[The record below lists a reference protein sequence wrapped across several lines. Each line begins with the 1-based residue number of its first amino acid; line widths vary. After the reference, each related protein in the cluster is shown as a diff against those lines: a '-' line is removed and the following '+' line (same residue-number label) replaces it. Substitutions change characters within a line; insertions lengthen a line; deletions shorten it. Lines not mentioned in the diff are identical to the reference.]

1 MFSANSSVA
10 RVSKGSSPP
19 SVKQPSA
26 TPTSNATGTGTNGNP
41 YLRRMKVE
49 LGPLKE
55 WQGNKGGSIVSFFSD
70 GTKNGLRVTA
80 QLNSSLMS
88 PAFSTITI
96 YNLSQNTRDSIT
108 QGETRVTVYAGWYN
122 SDLVKVFQGSIL
134 SVWHERKDA
143 DILTHIVCMSAFGAL
158 SRGVSSIRF
167 APGTPLKSAIQRL
180 VKDLPGMSTQDGMMA
195 GITGSIGA
203 RGFSYAG
210 STRGALTKLAE
221 EYGFSWYINGDFI
234 GALGDDFTIPSSIT
248 LTPESGLI
256 SVTPILQGPMQIAI
270 GARVSSLYIPGMRAG
285 IGISVSSKYYPKYNG
300 KPFNILQCNVTLDCY
315 SDQWYS
321 QMETRWFG

>member
-1 MFSANSSVA
+1 MYSGNNSTA
-10 RVSKGSSPP
+10 QITPGASPP
-19 SVKQPSA
+19 GAKQPSVS
-26 TPTSNATGTGTNGNP
+26 PLKRSKSATGKP
-41 YLRRMKVE
+41 YLRRMKIE
-49 LGPLKE
+49 LGPSKE
-55 WQGNKGGSIVSFFSD
+55 WKGAEKGSTVSFYSD

-80 QLNSSLMS
+80 QLNSSMMS

-96 YNLSQNTRDSIT
+96 YNLSKDTRDSIT
-108 QGETRVTVYAGWYN
+108 QGETKVTVYAGWYN

-134 SVWHERKDA
+134 SVWHERKDTE
-143 DILTHIVCMSAFGAL
+143 ILTNIVCMSAFGAL
-158 SRGVSSIRF
+158 ARGVTSIRF
-167 APGTPLKSAIQRL
+167 PPGTPLKSAIERL
-180 VKDLPGMSTQDGMMA
+180 AKDLPGMSTKPGMLA
-195 GITGSIGA
+195 GIPGNIGA

-221 EYGFSWYINGDFI
+221 EYGFSWYVNGNFI

-315 SDQWYS
+315 TNQWYS